1 MSTQQQISDTQRARI
16 AQALNE
22 TYALLNRELN
32 YLPHL
37 RDQDQIAFCLSHIE
51 KLNAMLDEVQ
61 Q

>member
-1 MSTQQQISDTQRARI
+1 MNTQQQISDNQRARI

-37 RDQDQIAFCLSHIE
+37 RDQDQIAFCFNHIE
-51 KLNAMLDEVQ
+51 KLNAMLDEVRQ
-61 Q
+61 